1 MDPVGPWTAAYAASY
16 NRFAGATGGFQP
28 GPGSSGDFPH
38 HLSASTNSASNP
50 STTSQLLL
58 QAAHSTSTLAGF
70 SAAGPSPTFNPG
82 GFLSPSPVAYD
93 PVFSPFLHHAN
104 QKAHYQALN
113 VAQNRQAIG
122 NTKLSS
128 CESDIVR
135 DNYNSIHHQ
144 PIASNPSFFDQ
155 ATSAVQSST
164 IAWNNQ
170 NSSQLPSPFGILPH
184 ESVAENRSG
193 GPASKVLSP
202 YENLNAAHFAAQTLS
217 HINSQLVASSYSE
230 PIRRIPSAP
239 SAQPPP
245 MKTLSAP
252 LVNSARFFN
261 HSSPNSYVRSD
272 NSANNFQVAKPQAVS
287 GKSDFEGGNK
297 IYTTTSA
304 SAKQEPTQSS
314 IPKNYVKDYN
324 LSQGRST
331 TTAFPSRM
339 QENPGTVPNA
349 GFQTPPSKIP
359 VNNPALQSIPQPN
372 LENRDAN
379 CDSSQSSPISYALM
393 DSTQLR
399 PSTNRPVSTSIHHQ
413 QQLINHQKVSSYRS
427 FSSTGSTSESEYPQG
442 TTNRSVSSSDGGY
455 SSSSSIGQ
463 SGSDCN
469 SLQKSPLNH
478 SQQSP
483 LGHVTSP
490 ANYPVYHSPMTSMSS
505 PSPVQHSDQCSSYKQ
520 NPSPQVAPLSPLDAS
535 LPRPSSVGHV
545 GYPSVITRNDQTCP
559 NDSKHVDFSQKARWD
574 SVDHQKL
581 RNKSSKYPGYS
592 IVESPQSSST
602 IQVHQQRS
610 MLGLTEQHLSC
621 FDSSTKQ
628 NSRGDPMSIVKN
640 LQSIKQNS
648 QEITTHVSETPI
660 INNHKTTAKTHSNSK
675 RKKCAENK
683 VETNIELPEKTNKVP
698 PPAHLG
704 TNQQSKGYLECDRKN
719 LGSSHKLLN
728 NSSGSLSAQNTS
740 NPSSTSVNSQRTHTQ
755 QHITSQFPNHQSCH
769 SLTPSQQIH
778 NDSCDPAISTDKP
791 VETEKTEEDIPL
803 PKVIVPNVEEELG
816 FLVEAPKVNSKIVK
830 NKDGHRKITE
840 MKPVA
845 STSKP
850 NAGFMASYIK
860 FLQGEKESSPPPK
873 NITIK
878 RAYIA
883 PSKKQLNSDSKQN
896 VVKMKCNSSSP
907 PHDFQDD
914 PRYFPL
920 PKDSSTRKLESSD
933 SEETDYDVL
942 IPKSTTRPS
951 SSSVNNQDKDKTI
964 SPKNRSKRKRIAAS
978 SQRTRKIQKKSSG
991 KMFLGKSSHLHQK
1004 IPR

>member
-28 GPGSSGDFPH
+28 GPGSSGDYPH
-38 HLSASTNSASNP
+38 HLSASSNSASNP

-70 SAAGPSPTFNPG
+70 SAAGPTPNFNPS

-113 VAQNRQAIG
+113 VAQNRQAIA
-122 NTKLSS
+122 NAKLSS
-128 CESDIVR
+128 CESDTVR
-135 DNYNSIHHQ
+135 NNYLNASVNSIHHQ
-144 PIASNPSFFDQ
+144 PVASNPSFFDQ

-193 GPASKVLSP
+193 GPASKVVSP

-217 HINSQLVASSYSE
+217 HMNSHLVASSYSE
-230 PIRRIPSAP
+230 PSRRIPSTT
-239 SAQPPP
+239 SAQPSP
-245 MKTLSAP
+245 MKNSSTP
-252 LVNSARFFN
+252 LVNSARFFH
-261 HSSPNSYVRSD
+261 HSSPNNYIGSD
-272 NSANNFQVAKPQAVS
+272 NSATNFQVAKPQAVS
-287 GKSDFEGGNK
+287 GKSDFEESNK
-297 IYTTTSA
+297 IYATTTA

-314 IPKNYVKDYN
+314 ISKNYGKDYN
-324 LSQGRST
+324 LSQVRST
-331 TTAFPSRM
+331 TVAFPSRM

-359 VNNPALQSIPQPN
+359 GNNPGLLQNIPQPN
-372 LENRDAN
+372 LENRDTN

-399 PSTNRPVSTSIHHQ
+399 SSTNRSLSANIHHQ
-413 QQLINHQKVSSYRS
+413 QQLITHQKASSYRN

-469 SLQKSPLNH
+469 SMQKSPLNH

-505 PSPVQHSDQCSSYKQ
+505 PSPVQHLEQCSNYKQ

-535 LPRPSSVGHV
+535 LPRPSSVV
-545 GYPSVITRNDQTCP
+545 LGYPSVITRNDQSCP
-559 NDSKHVDFSQKARWD
+559 SDIKNVDFSQKACWD

-581 RNKSSKYPGYS
+581 RSKSSKYPGYS
-592 IVESPQSSST
+592 IIESPQSSST
-602 IQVHQQRS
+602 IQVHQQRA
-610 MLGLTEQHLSC
+610 MLGLTEQHLS
-621 FDSSTKQ
+621 FDSPTKQ
-628 NSRGDPMSIVKN
+628 SSRGDPMSIVKN
-640 LQSIKQNS
+640 LQSNKQNS
-648 QEITTHVSETPI
+648 QEITILVGEKPI
-660 INNHKTTAKTHSNSK
+660 VNNHKTTSKNAK
-675 RKKCAENK
+675 RKKIAEIK
-683 VETNIELPEKTNKVP
+683 VETNIELSKKPNKVP

-704 TNQQSKGYLECDRKN
+704 SNQQSKGYLESDGRN
-719 LGSSHKLLN
+719 LDSSCKLLN
-728 NSSGSLSAQNTS
+728 NINGSLSAQNTS
-740 NPSSTSVNSQRTHTQ
+740 NPGSTSVNSLRTHTQ
-755 QHITSQFPNHQSCH
+755 KHITSQLPYHQSCH
-769 SLTPSQQIH
+769 NLNSSQLIH
-778 NDSCDPAISTDKP
+778 SDSCVPSISIDRT
-791 VETEKTEEDIPL
+791 VETEKAEEDIPL

-816 FLVEAPKVNSKIVK
+816 FLVETPKVNSKVVK
-830 NKDGHRKITE
+830 NKDVHRKITE
-840 MKPVA
+840 MKPVV
-845 STSKP
+845 STSNP

-878 RAYIA
+878 RAYVVS
-883 PSKKQLNSDSKQN
+883 SKKQLNSDSKQN
-896 VVKMKCNSSSP
+896 VVKKKCKSPSP

-933 SEETDYDVL
+933 SEQTDYDVL

-951 SSSVNNQDKDKTI
+951 SSSVDNVVKGKTI
-964 SPKNRSKRKRIAAS
+964 SPKNRSKRKRTAA
-978 SQRTRKIQKKSSG
+978 QKTRKILKKSSG
-991 KMFLGKSSHLHQK
+991 KNSCFYQNIL
-1004 IPR
+1004 R

>member
-70 SAAGPSPTFNPG
+70 SASGPPPTFNPG

-113 VAQNRQAIG
+113 VAQNRQAIA
-122 NTKLSS
+122 NTKLNS
-128 CESDIVR
+128 CESDTVR

-144 PIASNPSFFDQ
+144 PIASNANFFDQ
-155 ATSAVQSST
+155 AASAVQSST

-193 GPASKVLSP
+193 GPASSKVLSP

-230 PIRRIPSAP
+230 PIRRIPSTT
-239 SAQPPP
+239 SNQPPP
-245 MKTLSAP
+245 MKNSSTP
-252 LVNSARFFN
+252 LVNSARFFH

-272 NSANNFQVAKPQAVS
+272 SSANNFQVAKPQAVS
-287 GKSDFEGGNK
+287 GKSDFEGSNK
-297 IYTTTSA
+297 MYAPTTA
-304 SAKQEPTQSS
+304 AAKQEPTQSS

-324 LSQGRST
+324 LSQVRST
-331 TTAFPSRM
+331 TAAFPSRM

-349 GFQTPPSKIP
+349 GFHTPPPKIP
-359 VNNPALQSIPQPN
+359 VNNSALQSIPQPN
-372 LENRDAN
+372 LENRDAS

-399 PSTNRPVSTSIHHQ
+399 STNRPVSTSIHHQ
-413 QQLINHQKVSSYRS
+413 QQLITHQKASSYRS

-463 SGSDCN
+463 CGSDCN

-535 LPRPSSVGHV
+535 LPRPSSVGQV
-545 GYPSVITRNDQTCP
+545 GYPSVITRNEQSGP
-559 NDSKHVDFSQKARWD
+559 NDNKHVDFSQKACWD
-574 SVDHQKL
+574 SVDHQKI
-581 RNKSSKYPGYS
+581 RNKNSKFPGYS

-602 IQVHQQRS
+602 IQVHQQRA
-610 MLGLTEQHLSC
+610 MLGLAEQHLSC

-648 QEITTHVSETPI
+648 QEITNHVNEKPI
-660 INNHKTTAKTHSNSK
+660 INNHKTTAKNPTTSK

-683 VETNIELPEKTNKVP
+683 VGTNIVLPEQTNKVP

-704 TNQQSKGYLECDRKN
+704 TNQQSKGYLECDRRN
-719 LGSSHKLLN
+719 IGSSHKFLK

-740 NPSSTSVNSQRTHTQ
+740 NPSSTSMNSLGTHIQ
-755 QHITSQFPNHQSCH
+755 QHITSQSPYHQSCH
-769 SLTPSQQIH
+769 HLTPSQQTQ
-778 NDSCDPAISTDKP
+778 NDSCVPSISIDRP
-791 VETEKTEEDIPL
+791 VETEKTEEDISL

-816 FLVEAPKVNSKIVK
+816 FLVETPKVNSKIDK
-830 NKDGHRKITE
+830 NKDGHRKVTE
-840 MKPVA
+840 MKPA
-845 STSKP
+845 ISTSNP

-883 PSKKQLNSDSKQN
+883 PSKKQLNSVSKEN
-896 VVKMKCNSSSP
+896 VLKVKCSSPSP

-933 SEETDYDVL
+933 SEQTDYDVL

-951 SSSVNNQDKDKTI
+951 SSSVDNLDKDKTI
-964 SPKNRSKRKRIAAS
+964 SPKNRSKRKRIATS

-991 KMFLGKSSHLHQK
+991 KMFLGKISHLHQK
-1004 IPR
+1004 IPI